1 MPQLYRILTA
11 VLAFTGCVSLVVSG
25 EVNLLMCTT
34 GLGLLPGYY
43 RFLKG
48 MSQSPKWAIGG
59 FSVITLLIFFFDS
72 LIVSNDYFIGVAHLT
87 ITFQAIKSFDLK
99 EPWDHLQ
106 VYFMALLQ
114 LIIASE
120 LAHSITFGIIFIFF
134 LVAFVAALV
143 FAHFIKEGST
153 LKVGIQK
160 PVVSIS
166 LLTLLITIIFFVSIP
181 RVSGGLW
188 GKSHEKSIKTAGF
201 SGKVDFGS
209 FGDVKLDP
217 TVVMRVEISGVIKEP
232 YYWRGMTLDHFDG
245 ILWLDTYKEKA
256 RIYKADGR
264 FNIKP
269 FKKEE
274 VIIQRIFLEPMDTDV
289 VFGLSEIAAVEA
301 GGTIL
306 FMDDAGALF
315 LPAKKGKRFNYTVYS
330 VSGMPAIKGN
340 ISDYLQLPAGI
351 EKISKLAHGITER
364 KDKDLDK
371 VIKIEKYLRQ
381 NYTYLL
387 STSYPSKGIS
397 PIEDFLFNSKKGYCE
412 HYATSMALMLRTVG
426 IPARIVTGFSGGELN
441 EYGGY
446 IIVRQSSA
454 HSWVEA
460 VLDGKWKRFDPTP
473 TVLVERPSAL
483 ALYIDM
489 LRLKWDRYVVAFS
502 LSDQREIVKVISVP
516 FKMPQ
521 WPDFRLPRFYGVIYV
536 LLPIVCIVLIIF
548 MLRHIEIRRYGFVT
562 AQYMK
567 LRKAV
572 KNKGAKITL
581 SSTTSEVKREAV
593 NLGMDSKIAEFIN
606 LYEKHRFG
614 GKEMKG
620 EARARY
626 QRLLIE
632 IKRQFKS

>member
-1 MPQLYRILTA
+1 MPQLYKILTA
-11 VLAFTGCVSLVVSG
+11 VLAFTGGVSLVVSG
-25 EVNLLMCTT
+25 EVNLLMCAT
-34 GLGLLPGYY
+34 GIGLLPGYY

-48 MSQSPKWAIGG
+48 MYHAPKWAIGG
-59 FSVITLLIFFFDS
+59 FSVLTLLIFFFDS

-120 LAHSITFGIIFIFF
+120 LTHSIAFGIIFIIF
-134 LVAFVAALV
+134 LVAFVAAMV
-143 FAHFIKEGST
+143 FAHFIKEGSI

-160 PVVSIS
+160 PVVYIS

-188 GKSHEKSIKTAGF
+188 GKSHEKTIKTAGF

-217 TVVMRVEISGVIKEP
+217 MVVMRVEINGDIKEP
-232 YYWRGMTLDHFDG
+232 YYWRGMALDHFDG
-245 ILWLDTYKEKA
+245 ISWVDTYKEKA
-256 RIYKADGR
+256 WIYKVDGR
-264 FNIKP
+264 FNIKH
-269 FKKEE
+269 FKKEG
-274 VIIQRIFLEPMDTDV
+274 VIIQRIFLEPMDTNV

-330 VSGMPAIKGN
+330 VSGMPALKGN

-364 KDKDLDK
+364 KDKDIDK
-371 VIKIEKYLRQ
+371 AIKIEKYLLQ
-381 NYTYLL
+381 NYTYSL
-387 STSYPSKGIS
+387 STSSPSKGIS

-412 HYATSMALMLRTVG
+412 HYATSMVLMLRTVG
-426 IPARIVTGFSGGELN
+426 IPSRIVTGFLGGELN

-446 IIVRQSSA
+446 LIVRQSNA

-460 VLDGKWKRFDPTP
+460 VIDGVWRRFDPTP
-473 TVLVERPSAL
+473 PVLVERPSAL

-489 LRLKWDRYVVAFS
+489 LRLTWNRYVVAFS
-502 LSDQREIVKVISVP
+502 LSDQKEIVKVISVP
-516 FKMPQ
+516 FKIPQ
-521 WPDFRLPRFYGVIYV
+521 IPDFRLHRFYSVIYV
-536 LLPIVCIVLIIF
+536 LLAIAFIVLIIF
-548 MLRHIEIRRYGFVT
+548 LLRHIEITRYGFVT

-581 SSTTSEVKREAV
+581 CSTTSEVKREAAQ
-593 NLGMDSKIAEFIN
+593 LGIDGKVAEFIN

-620 EARARY
+620 EDRARY
-626 QRLLIE
+626 QRLIIE
-632 IKRQFKS
+632 IKRQLKS